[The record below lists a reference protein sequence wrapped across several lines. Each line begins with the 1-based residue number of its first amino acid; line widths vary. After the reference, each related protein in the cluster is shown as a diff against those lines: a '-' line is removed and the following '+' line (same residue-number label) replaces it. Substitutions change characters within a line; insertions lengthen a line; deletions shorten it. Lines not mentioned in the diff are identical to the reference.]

1 MKWSVLL
8 LCMLACHI
16 PYAQNA
22 TNDLLQQLHVSKN
35 DSARVALYRKI
46 SELYMYTRP
55 DSSTWY
61 AREGL
66 VLSRKTHIRK
76 GEASLLCQIG
86 QINQIHGNLNLSRK
100 YLLEALDLSRDI
112 HYPEG
117 IGAACSGLGVI
128 EGKNGN
134 LGEATRYF
142 IEALK
147 MAEQSNNTG
156 GIIETNIKLGLVN
169 ELNNN
174 LDKALYYYSRAEKL
188 NKTQPVSSS
197 SFTLMNNIGIVYAKK
212 GDVQTALQYFEK
224 GIAQSDTPRF
234 AGIHLNLLGNA
245 GNAFEH
251 LGNKEKALEYH
262 KRMLNKAQ
270 LIRMPEEEARA
281 LVNLAT
287 VLKKDSAVKSIQY
300 LNSALGIAQKLNLK
314 ELQSLIF
321 KSLSEIYKQQ
331 QNYQSALQ
339 ALEQHHRVEDS
350 LFNLT
355 RTREIAT
362 LEASYE
368 LEESRNKIQKLE
380 LVNQQRTFERN
391 IGGIIAVSVLI
402 ILVILAI
409 YVAKTRRLN
418 KELKDSNQVK
428 DKLFSIIGHDL
439 SGPVAG
445 TTNLLSLMNE
455 GDFTPD
461 EQKQMLAELH
471 KQSELTATVL
481 NSLLNWGKTQL
492 QGVKVHTIAFAPL
505 EIVQKNLLVL
515 QSMAN
520 NKQIAMSAGVP
531 AGICIR
537 ADQDHFDFIIRNLV
551 SNAIKFTHSMGAI
564 HITAEASQQKDI
576 VTFSV
581 KDNGTGISEE
591 IRSQLFNINPKR
603 SYGTKG
609 EKGTGLGLM
618 LCREFVEANKG
629 RIWLES
635 AEGAGTTFYFTLP
648 AAPSV

>member
-8 LCMLACHI
+8 LCMLACYT
-16 PYAQNA
+16 PYAQDA
-22 TNDLLQQLHVSKN
+22 TNTLLQQLHVSKN

-46 SELYMYTRP
+46 SEHYMYTRP

-66 VLSRKTHIRK
+66 VLSRKTRQRK

-112 HYPEG
+112 HFPQG

-128 EGKNGN
+128 EGKSGN

-142 IEALK
+142 FEALK

-156 GIIETNIKLGLVN
+156 GIIETNIKLGLIN
-169 ELNNN
+169 EMNEN
-174 LDKALYYYSRAEKL
+174 LDKALYYYARAEKL
-188 NKTQPVSSS
+188 NKTQPISSS
-197 SFTLMNNIGIVYAKK
+197 SFTLMNNIGIVYARK
-212 GDVQTALQYFEK
+212 GDIQTALEYFEK

-245 GNAFEH
+245 GNAFEK
-251 LGNKEKALEYH
+251 LGNKAKALEYH
-262 KRMLNKAQ
+262 KRMLTKAQ
-270 LIRMPEEEARA
+270 VINMPEEEARA
-281 LVNLAT
+281 LINLAT
-287 VLKKDSAVKSIQY
+287 VLRKDSSVKSIQY
-300 LNSALGIAQKLNLK
+300 LNTALGIAQRLNLK

-331 QNYQSALQ
+331 QQYESALA

-368 LEESRNKIQKLE
+368 LEESRNRIQKLE
-380 LVNQQRTFERN
+380 LDNQQRTFERN
-391 IGGIIAVSVLI
+391 IGGIIAIS
-402 ILVILAI
+402 ILVILIILAVYFI
-409 YVAKTRRLN
+409 KIRRLN
-418 KELKDSNQVK
+418 KQLKESNQVK

-445 TTNLLSLMNE
+445 STNLLSLMNQ
-455 GDFTPD
+455 GDFSPE

-471 KQSELTATVL
+471 KQSELTAGVL

-492 QGVKVHTIAFAPL
+492 QGVSVHSVAFAPAG
-505 EIVQKNLLVL
+505 IVQKNMQVL
-515 QSMAN
+515 QPMAN
-520 NKQIAMSAGVP
+520 NKQIAISTNIA
-531 AGICIR
+531 ASIR
-537 ADQDHFDFIIRNLV
+537 VMADQDHFDFIIRNLV
-551 SNAIKFTHSMGAI
+551 SNAIKFTHNMGAI
-564 HITAEASQQKDI
+564 HIAADAEKHQGF
-576 VTFSV
+576 VLFSV
-581 KDNGTGISEE
+581 QDNGTGISQEV
-591 IRSQLFNINPKR
+591 RAQLFNINPKR

-618 LCREFVEANKG
+618 LCREFVEANNG

-635 AEGAGTTFYFTLP
+635 TEGTGTTFYFTLP

>member
-16 PYAQNA
+16 PYAQDA
-22 TNDLLQQLHVSKN
+22 TNDLLQQLRVSKN

-46 SELYMYTRP
+46 SEVYMYTRP

-66 VLSRKTHIRK
+66 VVSRKARLRK

-100 YLLEALDLSRDI
+100 YLLEALVLSRDI

-147 MAEQSNNTG
+147 MAEQSHSTG

-169 ELNNN
+169 ELNDN
-174 LDKALYYYSRAEKL
+174 LDKALYYYARAEKL
-188 NKTQPVSSS
+188 NKTQPISSS

-212 GDVQTALQYFEK
+212 GDIQTALEYFEK
-224 GIAQSDTPRF
+224 GITQSDTPRF

-251 LGNKEKALEYH
+251 LGNKQKALEYH
-262 KRMLNKAQ
+262 KRMLDKAQ
-270 LIRMPEEEARA
+270 QIRMPEEEARA

-300 LNSALGIAQKLNLK
+300 LNAALGIAQKLNLK

-331 QNYQSALQ
+331 QNYQSALA

-368 LEESRNKIQKLE
+368 LEESRGRIQKLE
-380 LVNQQRTFERN
+380 LDNQQRTFERN
-391 IGGIIAVSVLI
+391 IGGVLAISVLA
-402 ILVILAI
+402 ILVILTVYFI
-409 YVAKTRRLN
+409 KIRRLN
-418 KELKDSNQVK
+418 KDLKESNQVK

-445 TTNLLSLMNE
+445 TTNLLSLMNQS
-455 GDFTPD
+455 DFTPE
-461 EQKQMLAELH
+461 EQKLMLAELH
-471 KQSELTATVL
+471 KQSELTAGVL

-492 QGVKVHTIAFAPL
+492 QGVGVHSVTFAPA
-505 EIVQKNLLVL
+505 EIIQKNMQVL
-515 QSMAN
+515 QPMAN
-520 NKQIAMSAGVP
+520 NKQIAMSASVSND
-531 AGICIR
+531 IRIR

-564 HITAEASQQKDI
+564 HIEASATQQEGF
-576 VTFSV
+576 VVFSV
-581 KDNGTGISEE
+581 KDNGTGISQE
-591 IRSQLFNINPKR
+591 IKAHLFNINPKR

-618 LCREFVEANKG
+618 LCREFVEANHG
-629 RIWLES
+629 RIWLDS
-635 AEGAGTTFYFTLP
+635 TEGTGTTFYFTLP